1 MIKSAHIL
9 IFALLISLASLPLEA
24 QSDIPKPNWS
34 RPMALETAGS
44 IDTQAVLKPL
54 FQLAREG
61 KDECS
66 TAAIQRWT
74 SGNPNAQSSM
84 EWNRTS

>member
-66 TAAIQRWT
+66 TAAIDPQHLAAGRLAELGVT
-74 SGNPNAQSSM
+74 AD
-84 EWNRTS
+84 R